1 MKGSAFLSLILA
13 ALLTAGCSGEKKDQ
27 KTPDVVPAENTQ
39 RETKTTTTG
48 ENDHGARI
56 EFVTREHKMERVL
69 FSGGYLRSLPEESPT
84 AIVREVPQGSEGMI
98 YGKRVLGK
106 KEWAKVTTRDGV
118 TGWYTIPETALKAG
132 QQATLEELSKVHR
145 STYPQIIGGV
155 ASDVALAIN
164 REIGRYLDVYRF
176 VTGPVGSDLSCH
188 VTYNRRNILSFYF
201 SGPPIRYRAY
211 SVKSIND
218 GPSWKEVER
227 YAFVSPLWG
236 GADPRIMTSAVTD
249 IQYAMTFDLA
259 SGRRLT
265 LSDFIGKENL
275 AKARALVEAFGG
287 EAAFEEDNFYVDD
300 KGQLFLFAERTQPQ
314 PGREALNLSRLVV
327 RDY

>member
-132 QQATLEELSKVHR
+132 QQATLEEISKVHR

-176 VTGPVGSDLSCH
+176 VTGFTL
-188 VTYNRRNILSFYF
+188 
-201 SGPPIRYRAY
+201 
-211 SVKSIND
+211 
-218 GPSWKEVER
+218 
-227 YAFVSPLWG
+227 
-236 GADPRIMTSAVTD
+236 
-249 IQYAMTFDLA
+249 LA
-259 SGRRLT
+259 ALYVAKDAKTQICGT
-265 LSDFIGKENL
+265 L
-275 AKARALVEAFGG
+275 
-287 EAAFEEDNFYVDD
+287 
-300 KGQLFLFAERTQPQ
+300 
-314 PGREALNLSRLVV
+314 
-327 RDY
+327 

>member
-106 KEWAKVTTRDGV
+106 KEWAKVTTCDGV

-132 QQATLEELSKVHR
+132 QQATLEEISKVHR

-201 SGPPIRYRAY
+201 SG
-211 SVKSIND
+211 
-218 GPSWKEVER
+218 
-227 YAFVSPLWG
+227 PLWG